1 LGLKELFMNATDQAL
16 VNRLRTLADDHK
28 NWDWVNSP
36 VASLRAAAERI
47 EMLAEAE
54 AIREVPDVKR

>member
-1 LGLKELFMNATDQAL
+1 MNATDQAL
-16 VNRLRTLADDHK
+16 VNRLRSLADDHK

-47 EMLAEAE
+47 EMLATEAE
-54 AIREVPDVKR
+54 TIRESPDDAR